1 METNKQY
8 IIMTRTQ
15 KIQQL
20 KEELQES
27 DYIALKAFEGRDVS
41 EHTGWQQ
48 RRQDIRDSIN
58 ALQAMSDEEYY
69 SKYPEVK
76 EEVQETPQIVQD

>member
-1 METNKQY
+1 
-8 IIMTRTQ
+8 MTRTQ

-20 KEELQES
+20 KEELQAS

-41 EHTGWQQ
+41 EHRNWQQ

-58 ALQAMSDEEYY
+58 ALQAMSDSQYYEAFPEE
-69 SKYPEVK
+69 KEDNLEKIDGEV
-76 EEVQETPQIVQD
+76 DM

>member
-1 METNKQY
+1 
-8 IIMTRTQ
+8 MTRTQ

-20 KEELQES
+20 KEELQAS

-41 EHTGWQQ
+41 EHRNWQQ

-58 ALQAMSDEEYY
+58 ALQAMSDSQYYEAFPEE
-69 SKYPEVK
+69 KD
-76 EEVQETPQIVQD
+76 EVQEIPQIIQD

>member
-1 METNKQY
+1 
-8 IIMTRTQ
+8 MTRLQ

-20 KEELQES
+20 KETLQS
-27 DYIALKAFEGRDVS
+27 TDYIALKAFEGRDVS

-58 ALQAMSDEEYY
+58 ALQEMTDEEYY
-69 SKYPEVK
+69 EAFPEEK
-76 EEVQETPQIVQD
+76 EEVQETPQIEQD

>member
-1 METNKQY
+1 
-8 IIMTRTQ
+8 MTRLQ

-20 KEELQES
+20 KEELQS
-27 DYIALKAFEGRDVS
+27 TDYIALKAFEGRDVS
-41 EHTGWQQ
+41 EHGDWQQ

-69 SKYPEVK
+69 SKYPEEK
-76 EEVQETPQIVQD
+76 DEVQETTQIQN